1 MGEELRLGLCDLVL
15 PVLEGDLLGVPP
27 LLGDL
32 LLGRGDS
39 GGVGTDGGVRLLIH
53 ALDRVGSDAQ
63 LDEARELPLEGF
75 LILLLNK
82 Y

>member
-39 GGVGTDGGVRLLIH
+39 GGVGTDGGVRLLVH
-53 ALDRVGSDAQ
+53 ALDRVGGDAQ